1 MLRRWRVFA
10 SSSGLW
16 LQLIDK
22 RNSGIPSDRTTSVC
36 AAPRSHR
43 GATSQRPQ
51 TRCKLHT
58 EVFPSRG
65 WERLNTPP
73 HPEIGVC
80 LLKGEGC
87 PTSLPIPAEG
97 SPPDQCPALRPQPA
111 RLTRPRPG
119 LGGASGEVGSG
130 LPAWEGFVRG
140 SGPRRGR
147 SPRAPTADAPRLPRP
162 RPPWW
167 LPRTHSLR
175 PLLHWDAAVTSAPGT
190 PVAAA
195 SCAWPGARSQLQI
208 LLWLLP
214 TASSSCPGS
223 LGRAPPNP
231 HGPTAAAAAWAVTVL
246 GSLGPAGSAPPHSAA
261 PPHSWPRPP
270 AQAPPPP
277 GRQSFFAAGSAPFPP
292 LPRSA
297 GRHHPCLGVCAC
309 LGPAAVSA
317 GRPFC
322 RPL

>member
-1 MLRRWRVFA
+1 MLQRWRVFA

-51 TRCKLHT
+51 TRCNLHT

-111 RLTRPRPG
+111 RLTRPRPRPG

-130 LPAWEGFVRG
+130 LPAWEGFVHG

-162 RPPWW
+162 QPPRW

-175 PLLHWDAAVTSAPGT
+175 HLLHWDAAVTSAPGT

-208 LLWLLP
+208 LLLAPGNCQLQLP
-214 TASSSCPGS
+214 RQPGS
-223 LGRAPPNP
+223 CSSQPPRANCRRRR
-231 HGPTAAAAAWAVTVL
+231 L
-246 GSLGPAGSAPPHSAA
+246 GSDCLRQPGTSRLRPAPLRSSAPPVA
-261 PPHSWPRPP
+261 PPAGPGPAPTRPAVFLCRRLRP
-270 AQAPPPP
+270 LSAPPPQC
-277 GRQSFFAAGSAPFPP
+277 G
-292 LPRSA
+292 
-297 GRHHPCLGVCAC
+297 
-309 LGPAAVSA
+309 
-317 GRPFC
+317 
-322 RPL
+322 